1 MSKLSMHFL
10 FVNQEWDTFVHELYD
25 AVDQQLKE
33 SHVASFSELT
43 EAERFMFIQRA
54 RQAIKDGKLSI

>member
-1 MSKLSMHFL
+1 LL
-10 FVNQEWDTFVHELYD
+10 VNQEWDSFVHELYE

-43 EAERFMFIQRA
+43 EAQRLMFIQRA
-54 RQAIKDGKLSI
+54 RQAIGGGAYSV